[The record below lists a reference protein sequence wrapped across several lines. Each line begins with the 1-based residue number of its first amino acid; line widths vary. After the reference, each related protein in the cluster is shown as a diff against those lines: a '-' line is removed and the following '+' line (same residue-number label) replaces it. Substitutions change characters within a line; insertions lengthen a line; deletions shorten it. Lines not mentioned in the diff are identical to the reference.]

1 MNLKIFLS
9 LIAMGAAA
17 LTAGAETL
25 SLGVDDCRQRALAT
39 SEDVRMA
46 SINRLESDLDLD
58 VAKRSYLPTVDASA
72 MLIYM
77 FPDMDI
83 ADMMT
88 LQMHGAYL
96 AGLSLMQP
104 IYTGGK
110 ITAGK
115 RLAKIGTEVS
125 AQKERLSRMDVISD
139 ADKAYWTLVAVDGKI
154 DMLKAYMAQ
163 MDSIYAQTERSVKT
177 GLATA
182 SDLLRIEA
190 RRSDIAYNLK
200 KALNGREMCRLS
212 MCRLI
217 GVDSDTQIVLTD
229 TNINVVEPEILSAD
243 ISQRPELEMLN
254 LSIKANEQQVKM
266 AKADYLP
273 TIGLALG
280 YFRYGNIKTVS
291 SYTLDNGTSGKY
303 SSTTN
308 DGLGMGMLS
317 VKIPI
322 FNWGTT
328 GKKVT
333 KAKLELQK
341 SQVDLSKNQRL
352 LTLQAQQAIT
362 NVYDGYDLV
371 KSARVAL
378 NQAEENLSNMQARY
392 KVSLCPMID
401 LLDAQSQWQQAK
413 SNLLEASAQYK
424 IYQTEYLR
432 VTGQL

>member
-1 MNLKIFLS
+1 MKIKAITLYLMMLS
-9 LIAMGAAA
+9 TMAAS
-17 LTAGAETL
+17 AETL
-25 SLGVDDCRQRALAT
+25 SLSATECRERAVAT
-39 SEDVRMA
+39 SEDLLSA
-46 SINRLESDLDLD
+46 RLSSQQSQLDLD
-58 VAKRSYLPTVDASA
+58 VARRAALPTIEGSA
-72 MLIYM
+72 MLEYLT
-77 FPDMDI
+77 PDLSMGSI
-83 ADMMT
+83 EM
-88 LQMHGAYL
+88 QMRGAYI
-96 AGLSLMQP
+96 AGISLMQP

>member
-1 MNLKIFLS
+1 MKIKAITLYLMMLS
-9 LIAMGAAA
+9 TMAAS
-17 LTAGAETL
+17 AETL
-25 SLGVDDCRQRALAT
+25 SLSATECRERAVAT
-39 SEDVRMA
+39 SEDLLSA
-46 SINRLESDLDLD
+46 RLSSQQSQLDLD
-58 VAKRSYLPTVDASA
+58 VARRAAMPTIEGSA
-72 MLIYM
+72 MLEYLT
-77 FPDMDI
+77 PDLSMGSI
-83 ADMMT
+83 EM
-88 LQMHGAYL
+88 QMRGAYI
-96 AGLSLMQP
+96 AGISLMQP

-115 RLAKIGTEVS
+115 RLAKISTEVS

-254 LSIKANEQQVKM
+254 LSIKANQQQVKM

>member
-1 MNLKIFLS
+1 MMLS
-9 LIAMGAAA
+9 TMAAS
-17 LTAGAETL
+17 AETL
-25 SLGVDDCRQRALAT
+25 SLSATECRERAVAT
-39 SEDVRMA
+39 SEDLLSA
-46 SINRLESDLDLD
+46 RLSSQQSQLDLD
-58 VAKRSYLPTVDASA
+58 VARRAAMPTIEGSA
-72 MLIYM
+72 MLEYLT
-77 FPDMDI
+77 PDLSMGSI
-83 ADMMT
+83 EM
-88 LQMHGAYL
+88 QMRGAYI
-96 AGLSLMQP
+96 AGISLMQP

-115 RLAKIGTEVS
+115 RLAKISTEVS

-254 LSIKANEQQVKM
+254 LSIKANQQQVKM

>member
-1 MNLKIFLS
+1 MLEYLTPDLS
-9 LIAMGAAA
+9 MG
-17 LTAGAETL
+17 
-25 SLGVDDCRQRALAT
+25 
-39 SEDVRMA
+39 
-46 SINRLESDLDLD
+46 SIE
-58 VAKRSYLPTVDASA
+58 
-72 MLIYM
+72 M
-77 FPDMDI
+77 
-83 ADMMT
+83 
-88 LQMHGAYL
+88 QMRGAYI
-96 AGLSLMQP
+96 AGISLMQP

-115 RLAKIGTEVS
+115 RLAKISTEVS

-254 LSIKANEQQVKM
+254 LSIKANQQQVKM

>member
-1 MNLKIFLS
+1 MKIKAITLYLMMLS
-9 LIAMGAAA
+9 TMAAS
-17 LTAGAETL
+17 AETL
-25 SLGVDDCRQRALAT
+25 SLSATECRERAVAT
-39 SEDVRMA
+39 SEDLLSA
-46 SINRLESDLDLD
+46 RLSSQQSQLDLD
-58 VAKRSYLPTVDASA
+58 VARRAALPTIEGSA
-72 MLIYM
+72 MLEYLT
-77 FPDMDI
+77 PDLSMGSI
-83 ADMMT
+83 
-88 LQMHGAYL
+88 QMQMRGAYI
-96 AGLSLMQP
+96 AGISLMQP